1 MSALAAHLRRACVR
15 APMLRS
21 VPTMSAAA
29 RLRPVTPSAQLPVSS
44 RVVAPL
50 AQQLTQVRCY
60 SGADPLNMQFIH
72 DRCAKIFVRVFEK
85 CIGCNL
91 NVMQSYAGSQLVRQD

>member
-29 RLRPVTPSAQLPVSS
+29 RLRPVTPSAQLTVSS

-72 DRCAKIFVRVFEK
+72 DRYYKIFVRFFEK
-85 CIGCNL
+85 YIGCNSI
-91 NVMQSYAGSQLVRQD
+91 VSQSYAGS

>member
-60 SGADPLNMQFIH
+60 SGADPLNMQCIH
-72 DRCAKIFVRVFEK
+72 DR
-85 CIGCNL
+85 
-91 NVMQSYAGSQLVRQD
+91 YATQK